1 MKHRKR
7 KKTRLIFLLG
17 IILLI
22 AGIFLMKALIEL
34 LNAHD
39 GNLLLTH
46 GIQNSSD
53 DISLNE
59 KVEQIIQ
66 NMSLEEKIGQMFIIG
81 IKGTNIDEQ
90 SLQMLRNYHVGGI
103 ILFDR
108 NMKSKNQV
116 ASLNKSLQENST
128 GNLPLFIALD
138 EEGGIVARMRNE
150 LEAPP
155 SQQEIGQTGKANEA
169 KKWAIRIAKDL
180 QNIGFNVNFAPVA
193 DVGSPDERSYSY
205 DVFETSQFVQ
215 SAVEGYEEQKMLCSL
230 KHFPGI
236 GKGQL
241 YSHIDKVIVEADLN
255 TLWSED
261 IIPFKRVIESPADN
275 YLIMISHVNY
285 PALDTN
291 YPASLSKN
299 IIQNT
304 LRDKLGFKGIV
315 ITDDLEMGAISQYY
329 DFSKIGILVVEAGA
343 DIMLI
348 CHEYEHEKAV
358 YDGLLFAVKSGR
370 ISEDRINESVKRI
383 IKLKIKYLL

>member
-1 MKHRKR
+1 MKYRKR

-17 IILLI
+17 VILLI
-22 AGIFLMKALIEL
+22 AGISLMKALIES

-46 GIQNSSD
+46 DTQNNS
-53 DISLNE
+53 DISLDE
-59 KVEQIIQ
+59 KVEKILQ

-90 SLQMLRNYHVGGI
+90 SLQMLRDYHVGGI

-116 ASLNKSLQENST
+116 TSLNKSLQENVT

-138 EEGGIVARMRNE
+138 EGGIVARMRNE

-169 KKWAIRIAKDL
+169 KKWAIRTAKEL

-205 DVFETSQFVQ
+205 DAFETSQFVQ
-215 SAVEGYEEQKMLCSL
+215 FAVEGYEEQKMLCSL

-236 GKGQL
+236 GKGHL
-241 YSHIDKVIVEADLN
+241 DSHIDKVIVEADSN
-255 TLWSED
+255 TLWNED
-261 IIPFKRVIESPADN
+261 IIPFKRVIENPANN
-275 YLIMISHVNY
+275 YFIMVSHVNY
-285 PALDTN
+285 PALDTT

-329 DFSKIGILVVEAGA
+329 DFSKIGMLVVEAGA

-348 CHEYEHEKAV
+348 CHEKAV

-383 IKLKIKYLL
+383 IKLKIKYLLN